1 MAFHM
6 VFNRPR
12 IVRILDVVDESPT
25 VRTLTFKDDLC
36 SKAKPGQFMMIW
48 IPEVDEIPMSISMMR
63 DGLAGFTVRKVGE
76 ASNALFNMKANS
88 MIGIR
93 GPYGNSFTPITG
105 NVMMVGAG
113 TGLAP
118 LMPLSEI
125 LVKRS
130 ASIDMII
137 GGKTIE
143 EFVFVNRAK
152 EILSRT
158 KSDMIIT
165 TEDGSYG
172 VKGLATDA
180 ILPILRKKRID
191 IIYTCGPEL
200 MMRKV
205 FEIAQEFNL
214 PVQASLERVMKCGI
228 GICGSCCIGKYRVCK
243 DGPIFDS
250 SKLKEV
256 EDEFGLFKR
265 NHSGKMI
272 KLNSNVKGQ
281 SKDRP

>member
-1 MAFHM
+1 M

-12 IVRILDVVDESPT
+12 IVKVLDFIDESST
-25 VRTLTFKDDLC
+25 VRSLIFKDDIC
-36 SKAKPGQFMMIW
+36 SKAKPGQFMMVW
-48 IPEVDEIPMSISMMR
+48 IPGIDEIPMSISMIS
-63 DGLAGFTVRKVGE
+63 DDLIGLTVRKVGE
-76 ASNALFNMKANS
+76 ASNALFNMKVGS
-88 MIGIR
+88 IIGIR
-93 GPYGNSFTPITG
+93 GPYGNSFTPIVG
-105 NVMMVGAG
+105 KVMIIGAG

-125 LVKRS
+125 LANQSV
-130 ASIDMII
+130 SIDMII

-143 EFVFVNRAK
+143 EFIFVNRAK

-158 KSDMIIT
+158 RSNMIIT
-165 TEDGSYG
+165 TEDGSDG
-172 VKGLATDA
+172 IKGLATDA
-180 ILPILRKKRID
+180 ILPILKEKNID

-200 MMRKV
+200 MMKKV

-250 SKLKEV
+250 SKLKEF
-256 EDEFGLFKR
+256 EDEFGLSKMD
-265 NHSGKMI
+265 HSGRRVR
-272 KLNSNVKGQ
+272 L
-281 SKDRP
+281 

>member
-1 MAFHM
+1 LVFPM

-12 IVRILDVVDESPT
+12 IVRVLDFIDESST
-25 VRTLTFKDDLC
+25 VRSLIFKDDLC
-36 SKAKPGQFMMIW
+36 SKAKPGQFMMVW
-48 IPEVDEIPMSISMMR
+48 IPGIDEIPMSISMIS
-63 DGLAGFTVRKVGE
+63 DDLAGLTVRKVGE
-76 ASNALFNMKANS
+76 ASNALFNMKVS
-88 MIGIR
+88 SIIGIR
-93 GPYGNSFTPITG
+93 GPYGNSFTPIVG
-105 NVMMVGAG
+105 KVMIIGAG

-125 LVKRS
+125 LANQSV
-130 ASIDMII
+130 SIDMII

-143 EFVFVNRAK
+143 EFIFVNRAK

-158 KSDMIIT
+158 RSNMIIT
-165 TEDGSYG
+165 TEDGSDG
-172 VKGLATDA
+172 IKGLATDA
-180 ILPILRKKRID
+180 ILPILKEKNID

-200 MMRKV
+200 MMKKV

-250 SKLKEV
+250 SKLKEF
-256 EDEFGLFKR
+256 EDEFGLSKMD
-265 NHSGKMI
+265 HSGRRVR
-272 KLNSNVKGQ
+272 L
-281 SKDRP
+281 

>member
-1 MAFHM
+1 L
-6 VFNRPR
+6 VFPINKPR
-12 IVRILDVVDESPT
+12 IVKVLDVIEESST
-25 VRTLTFKDDLC
+25 VRSLIFKDDLC
-36 SKAKPGQFMMIW
+36 SKAKPGQFMMVW
-48 IPEVDEIPMSISMMR
+48 IPGVDEIPMSISMMR
-63 DGLAGFTVRKVGE
+63 DGLAGLTVRKVGE
-76 ASNALFNMKANS
+76 ASTALFNMKVGS

-93 GPYGNSFTPITG
+93 GPYGNNFTPIIG

-125 LVKRS
+125 LAKKS

-137 GGKTIE
+137 GGKTID
-143 EFVFVNRAK
+143 EFIFLNGAK

-158 KSDMIIT
+158 KSNMIIT

-172 VKGLATDA
+172 IKGLATDA
-180 ILPILRKKRID
+180 ILPILKEKRID
-191 IIYTCGPEL
+191 MIYTCGPEL
-200 MMRKV
+200 MMKKV
-205 FEIAQEFNL
+205 FEIAQGFNL

-250 SKLKEV
+250 LKLKEV
-256 EDEFGLFKR
+256 KDEFGLFKR
-265 NHSGKMI
+265 DHSGKMVM
-272 KLNSNVKGQ
+272 L
-281 SKDRP
+281 